1 MLVIMLVFFSSRYIP
16 SMDESVPSIE
26 PDMGASDN
34 LVKELAT
41 ALHKSVQIADDHEL
55 DNTSESDVEEFNDC
69 EGSEI
74 TYKQKHL
81 SRYESFPSAR
91 KMMSPSSSDKDDE
104 ELESTLQE
112 VFSEEHVSLIP

>member
-1 MLVIMLVFFSSRYIP
+1 
-16 SMDESVPSIE
+16 MDESFPSVE
-26 PDMGASDN
+26 PCIGASDN

-55 DNTSESDVEEFNDC
+55 DNTSESDVGEFNDC

-81 SRYESFPSAR
+81 SRYESFPSPR
-91 KMMSPSSSDKDDE
+91 KMMSPPSSDKDDE
-104 ELESTLQE
+104 EPESTLQE
-112 VFSEEHVSLIP
+112 LFSEEHVSLIP